1 LSLLGTGIYGS
12 QLNQPFVVT
21 YTDGSTTTFTQS
33 LSDWS
38 APKNFTGE
46 TVVASTSYRIT
57 PSGATQTG
65 PWALYGYTFAL
76 NTAKVVKSLT
86 LPANPYVVILG
97 AELTGGTS
105 GALNIAASGG
115 SGQSTAQGSA
125 FAAPLSATVTNS
137 GTPVSGV
144 TVTFTAPATGA
155 SASFGGAASATAVT
169 NTSGVATSP
178 IPTANATAGSFT
190 VSATA
195 PGAATAATFTLT
207 NSALLPQTIS
217 FGTIPAETVGGSL
230 TLGATASSGL
240 SVTYT
245 TTTPTICTITGSVAN
260 FIGVGSCSITAAQ
273 AGNASY
279 APAPSVTQQV
289 SVAAAPVAG
298 FSVSA
303 NPGSV
308 SVVQGQSA
316 GTAVTVTPVNG
327 FAGTVGFSASGLPTG
342 VTASFSPAS
351 ATSGT
356 TVTFNATASAVTGAV
371 RVTITGTSGTITAA
385 TTVTL
390 TVKANTT
397 AAVPLSAVD
406 NLDAIAITN
415 SVVTGIG
422 SDGYAYASALLPN
435 PVTYAGAS
443 FSLGAADTL
452 NAVTDK
458 TIALP
463 TGSFAALSLLG
474 TGIYGSQL
482 NQPFVVTYTD
492 GSTTTFTQ
500 SLSDWGAPK
509 NFTGETVVASTSYRI
524 TPSGATQTGP
534 WALYG
539 YTFALN
545 TAKVVKSLTLPA
557 NAHVVILGAELTG
570 ATPETPSFA
579 LTPASASV
587 NATAG
592 SGAVSDAVAITGF
605 GGFTGSVTFTVAG
618 LPSGATA
625 SFSPTS
631 STNGT
636 TLSINPAA
644 TVSAGTYALTITG
657 TSTSPAASASTSVNL
672 AVTAAPKAQTI
683 TFAPIATQQTG
694 KTLPLS
700 ASSSSGLT
708 VSFASSTPNV
718 CTVTGSTTSFVGA
731 GTCTI
736 VASQAGNATYAAAPS
751 VTQSFSV
758 TLPSSFTLTPKTSS
772 VTVTPPTCILT
783 VCFGGASGTDAI
795 TLTPVNGF
803 TGTVSFAV
811 TGLPTGVTAAFAPT
825 TVTTSGSTTL
835 TLTPGSTAATG
846 QSTTLTIT
854 GTAGSLSKTTT
865 VSLAY

>member
-1 LSLLGTGIYGS
+1 
-12 QLNQPFVVT
+12 
-21 YTDGSTTTFTQS
+21 
-33 LSDWS
+33 
-38 APKNFTGE
+38 
-46 TVVASTSYRIT
+46 VASTSYRIT

-178 IPTANATAGSFT
+178 IPTANATPGSYT

-509 NFTGETVVASTSYRI
+509 NFTGETLDELSHHSLRRHPNRTVGSIWLHVRVEHRQSRKKPDSAGQCARGNPRRRADRRYPGNSEFRADAGERFSQRDRRI
-524 TPSGATQTGP
+524 GRRLGRRCHHRIRRVHGQRD
-534 WALYG
+534 LYG
-539 YTFALN
+539 RRSPVGSDGEL
-545 TAKVVKSLTLPA
+545 LTDEFHER
-557 NAHVVILGAELTG
+557 N
-570 ATPETPSFA
+570 
-579 LTPASASV
+579 
-587 NATAG
+587 
-592 SGAVSDAVAITGF
+592 D
-605 GGFTGSVTFTVAG
+605 
-618 LPSGATA
+618 
-625 SFSPTS
+625 
-631 STNGT
+631 
-636 TLSINPAA
+636 
-644 TVSAGTYALTITG
+644 TI
-657 TSTSPAASASTSVNL
+657 
-672 AVTAAPKAQTI
+672 
-683 TFAPIATQQTG
+683 
-694 KTLPLS
+694 
-700 ASSSSGLT
+700 
-708 VSFASSTPNV
+708 
-718 CTVTGSTTSFVGA
+718 
-731 GTCTI
+731 
-736 VASQAGNATYAAAPS
+736 
-751 VTQSFSV
+751 
-758 TLPSSFTLTPKTSS
+758 
-772 VTVTPPTCILT
+772 
-783 VCFGGASGTDAI
+783 D
-795 TLTPVNGF
+795 
-803 TGTVSFAV
+803 
-811 TGLPTGVTAAFAPT
+811 
-825 TVTTSGSTTL
+825 
-835 TLTPGSTAATG
+835 
-846 QSTTLTIT
+846 
-854 GTAGSLSKTTT
+854 
-865 VSLAY
+865 